1 MRYPGGK
8 GRSYQRII
16 NLMPPHR
23 VYIETHLGGGAVLRH
38 KRPAQRSIGIERDP
52 LVIRRWRQHPP
63 ADMHTEI
70 LEGDAVA
77 FLRMFPFE
85 GDELVYSDPP
95 YVRATRRRAHCYRF
109 DYDDEDHVALL
120 TELRRLACPVIV
132 SGYASDLYRE
142 FLEGWQTQVFSAA
155 SHTGLRTETVWFNF
169 ELPERL
175 HDHRFIGDD
184 FRERERMRR
193 RVDRWVARLERMAPV
208 ERNALIGAVTERFP
222 PILGDRPA
230 DGSDESTRE
239 LP

>member
-23 VYIETHLGGGAVLRH
+23 VYIETHLGGGAVLRT
-38 KRPAQRSIGIERDP
+38 KRAAQRSIGIERDP

-63 ADMHTEI
+63 ADTRTEI
-70 LEGDAVA
+70 LEGDAVT
-77 FLRMFPFE
+77 FLRLYPFE

-95 YVRATRRRAHCYRF
+95 YVRATRRRARCYRF

-120 TELRRLACPVIV
+120 TELRRLPCAVIV
-132 SGYASDLYRE
+132 SGYPCELYRE
-142 FLEGWQTQVFSAA
+142 FLQGWRTQVFPAA
-155 SHTGLRTETVWFNF
+155 THTGLRTETVWFNF

-193 RVDRWVARLERMAPV
+193 RVDRWIARLERMAPV
-208 ERNALIGAVTERFP
+208 ERNALIGAVTEHFAS
-222 PILGDRPA
+222 ISEGQTVDF
-230 DGSDESTRE
+230 SDKSMRE
-239 LP
+239 LS